1 MQQTEYDQEKR
12 YWNRCYLLV
21 LLWLIV
27 LIILFTWFTNSW
39 K

>member
-1 MQQTEYDQEKR
+1 MQHMEQDQEKR
-12 YWNRCYLLV
+12 YWNRRYLMV

-27 LIILFTWFTNSW
+27 LILLFTWFTNSW